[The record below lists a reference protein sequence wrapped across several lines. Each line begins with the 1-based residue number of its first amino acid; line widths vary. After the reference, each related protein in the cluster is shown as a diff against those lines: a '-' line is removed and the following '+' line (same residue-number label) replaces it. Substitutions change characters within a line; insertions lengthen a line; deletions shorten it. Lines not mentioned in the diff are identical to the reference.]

1 MASSVKESVEEI
13 FEKTIKKVFGKKI
26 WDEEK
31 FKGLYDNVIKKRNEI
46 LNNGK
51 AEDGCGEF
59 GDNPT
64 TIELMLYVRK
74 LMREEKLIPDVSLK
88 ICIQSESL
96 TIDNLKKFVVLDSKT
111 RSWLTTEYK
120 ERFPISYY
128 SEPESHIWDYR
139 YDGWDYSEYQKENSL
154 DADIEWIIKIKNK
167 FSHIYYNELDHYLTY
182 LVGAILVGAKSRY
195 KTKRDYTP
203 DRIRQGDHIKE
214 DLKRMPE
221 KDF

>member
-1 MASSVKESVEEI
+1 MAISVEEK
-13 FEKTIKKVFGKKI
+13 FKETIIKVFGKKI

-31 FKGLYDNVIKKRNEI
+31 FKGLYDNVIKKRDEI

-74 LMREEKLIPDVSLK
+74 LMREEKLIPDVPLE
-88 ICIQSESL
+88 ICIQSKSL
-96 TIDNLKKFVVLDSKT
+96 PINKLKKFVMFDFKT
-111 RSWLTTEYK
+111 IGWLTEEYEK
-120 ERFPISYY
+120 RFPESYK
-128 SEPESHIWDYR
+128 SEPESHMREYLD
-139 YDGWDYSEYQKENSL
+139 DGWDYSEYLKKNPSK
-154 DADIEWIIKIKNK
+154 ADIEWFFKFNKKI
-167 FSHIYYNELDHYLTY
+167 SHLYYNELDHYLTY

-195 KTKRDYTP
+195 KTKKNNTP
-203 DRIRQGDHIKE
+203 DGIRQGKNIKE

-221 KDF
+221 KDL

>member
-1 MASSVKESVEEI
+1 MAISV
-13 FEKTIKKVFGKKI
+13 
-26 WDEEK
+26 EEK
-31 FKGLYDNVIKKRNEI
+31 FKETIIKVFEDRWKDIEPLYNKVIKKRDEI

-51 AEDGCGEF
+51 AEDGYGKY
-59 GDNPT
+59 GGNPT

-96 TIDNLKKFVVLDSKT
+96 TIDNLKKFVVLDGKT

-128 SEPESHIWDYR
+128 SEPESHIWDYDV
-139 YDGWDYSEYQKENSL
+139 DGWDYSKYQKENSL
-154 DADIEWIIKIKNK
+154 DADIEWLFEYKGKLD
-167 FSHIYYNELDHYLTY
+167 HIYYNELDHYLTY
-182 LVGAILVGAKSRY
+182 LAGAILENAIKKKKNASDG
-195 KTKRDYTP
+195 
-203 DRIRQGDHIKE
+203 INQGKNIKE

-221 KDF
+221 KDS

>member
-1 MASSVKESVEEI
+1 MAISVEEK
-13 FEKTIKKVFGKKI
+13 FKETIIKVFGKKI

-31 FKGLYDNVIKKRNEI
+31 FKGLYDNVIKKRDEI

-74 LMREEKLIPDVSLK
+74 LMREEKLIPDVPLE
-88 ICIQSESL
+88 ICIQSKSL
-96 TIDNLKKFVVLDSKT
+96 PINKLKKFVMFDFKT
-111 RSWLTTEYK
+111 IGWLTEEYEK
-120 ERFPISYY
+120 RFPESYK
-128 SEPESHIWDYR
+128 SEPESHMREYLD
-139 YDGWDYSEYQKENSL
+139 DGWDYSEYQKENSL

-182 LVGAILVGAKSRY
+182 LVGAILGGAKSRY

>member
-1 MASSVKESVEEI
+1 MASSVEEI

-31 FKGLYDNVIKKRNEI
+31 FKRLYDNVIKKREEN
-46 LNNGK
+46 LKNGKK
-51 AEDGCGEF
+51 AEDGCGRY
-59 GDNPT
+59 GDDPT
-64 TIELMLYVRK
+64 TIELMLYIRK
-74 LMREEKLIPDVSLK
+74 LMREKKLIPDVPLK

-96 TIDNLKKFVVLDSKT
+96 TMDNLKKFVVLDGKT

-128 SEPESHIWDYR
+128 SEPESHIWDYFEN
-139 YDGWDYSEYQKENSL
+139 GWDYSKYQKENSL
-154 DADIEWIIKIKNK
+154 DADIEWLFEYKGKLDH
-167 FSHIYYNELDHYLTY
+167 FYYNELDHYLTY
-182 LVGAILVGAKSRY
+182 LVYVIRTNKPS
-195 KTKRDYTP
+195 
-203 DRIRQGDHIKE
+203 DRIGQGKNIKE

>member
-1 MASSVKESVEEI
+1 MAISVEEK
-13 FEKTIKKVFGKKI
+13 FKETIIKVFGKKI

-31 FKGLYDNVIKKRNEI
+31 IKGLYDNVIKKRDEI

-74 LMREEKLIPDVSLK
+74 LMREEKLIPDVPLE
-88 ICIQSESL
+88 ICIQSKSL
-96 TIDNLKKFVVLDSKT
+96 PINKLKKFVMFDFKT
-111 RSWLTTEYK
+111 IGWLTEEYEK
-120 ERFPISYY
+120 RFPESYK
-128 SEPESHIWDYR
+128 SEPESHMREYLD
-139 YDGWDYSEYQKENSL
+139 DGWDYSEYQKENSL

-182 LVGAILVGAKSRY
+182 LVGAILGGAKSRY